1 MKAQAKNVPPNFIPR
16 TIELTFETQ
25 SELDAFGAL
34 FNICSVND
42 TLNSYTGCA
51 CMDKEIRAAVRET
64 GGDCT
69 RFHAGIRDGIRR
81 A

>member
-34 FNICSVND
+34 FNILSVTD
-42 TLNSYTGCA
+42 TLNSYTGGA
-51 CMDKEIRAAVRET
+51 FMDKEIREAVRAA

-69 RFHAGIRDGIRR
+69 RFHSGIHEGVRR
-81 A
+81 